1 MNKLSHDQVANHFYN
16 LGVQLALEG
25 GMSKTANINKIIS
38 RLAPMGGANIAA
50 GAGHV
55 MGGGLLGTAL
65 GAPMGAEAASILG
78 SLGALGGKIVKDRN
92 TLRLAGELSAHEKM
106 RVAKALGD
114 GIGGRVGGF
123 GTSLLT
129 HGPLGPLAAVSE
141 GITNQ
146 AVRRRLGM

>member
-16 LGVQLALEG
+16 LGVQMALEG

-50 GAGHV
+50 GAGHTL
-55 MGGGLLGTAL
+55 GGATLGMLA
-65 GAPMGAEAASILG
+65 GAPLGAEAATYLG
-78 SLGALGGKIVKDRN
+78 GLGALGGKIIKDRN
-92 TLRLAGELSAHEKM
+92 TLRLAEELSALEKM

-114 GIGGRVGGF
+114 GMAGRLGGF

-129 HGPLGPLAAVSE
+129 QGPIASFSE